1 MIMKKL
7 TTSILLL
14 VFVGWL
20 HAQPAMVDSNGITLA
35 YESFGDNSGQ
45 TIILIQGTGAPMTN
59 WPVALCERLANAGYR
74 VIRFDNRDIGLST
87 KLDSLGLPNWEAI
100 TPFIKTCR
108 PAPLPYTL
116 LDMANDVIGMMNTL
130 DIKRAHI
137 VGASM
142 GGAIAQLIAINF
154 PSRVITLA
162 SISASS
168 GDPDLPAPDPAGLQA
183 INTPPPA
190 SNNKD
195 TLANYLVNTYR
206 ALGNRDDV
214 NLLKER
220 ALLHINRSW
229 HPEGTARQVA
239 ATAVGDNCDRRTELT
254 KKVNVPAIIIH
265 GDVDPLVSA
274 EAANELAA
282 SIKNSELYIINGM
295 GHDLSEMFINPIVDL
310 ILKNVA
316 RSDSQQVL
324 K

>member
-1 MIMKKL
+1 MMMKKL
-7 TTSILLL
+7 TTIFFFL
-14 VFVGWL
+14 FVGWL
-20 HAQPAMVDSNGITLA
+20 QAQPGMVNSNGISLA
-35 YESFGDNSGQ
+35 YESFGDSPAQ

-100 TPFIKTCR
+100 TPFIKTCK
-108 PAPLPYTL
+108 PAPLPYTI

-142 GGAIAQLIAINF
+142 GGAIAQLISINF
-154 PSRVITLA
+154 PSRVLTLT

-168 GDPDLPAPDPAGLQA
+168 GDPDLPAPNPAALKA
-183 INTPPPA
+183 ISTPPPV

-195 TLANYLVNTYR
+195 TLTNYLVNVYR
-206 ALGNRDDV
+206 AMGSRDDIS
-214 NLLKER
+214 LLKER
-220 ALLHINRSW
+220 ALLHVNRSW

-239 ATAVGDNCDRRTELT
+239 AIAVCDNCDRRMELT
-254 KKVNVPAIIIH
+254 KKVNVPTIIIH
-265 GDVDPLVSA
+265 GDVDPLVSV
-274 EAANELAA
+274 EAANELAS
-282 SIKNSELYIINGM
+282 SIKGSELYIINDM
-295 GHDLSEMFINPIVDL
+295 GHYLSEMFTNPIVDL

-316 RSDSQQVL
+316 RADSQQVL